1 MNSRLTTLIAS
12 VTLTLL
18 AIPNF
23 ASADSL
29 YLSEGQWTT
38 HQDKSIKVSEFKGQ
52 PRVLTMI
59 FTRCPS
65 ACPMIINDLK
75 KIERALTPAA
85 RKKVRFTVMSFDSK
99 NDTPEALRAFASKM
113 KLGDNW
119 DLLVANEADTREMA
133 ALLNVQYK
141 QIPSGEFVH
150 SNWVHAVDAEGQL
163 LKSREGLGQPG
174 EELARLLNQSLLPTK
189 R

>member
-1 MNSRLTTLIAS
+1 MKSLLALSMAS
-12 VTLTLL
+12 VTLL
-18 AIPNF
+18 ANL
-23 ASADSL
+23 ANAESL

-38 HQDKSIKVSEFKGQ
+38 HHDKAIKVSEFKGQ

-75 KIERALTPAA
+75 KIERALSPAA

-99 NDTPEALRAFASKM
+99 NDTPEALRAFAGKM

-119 DLLVANEADTREMA
+119 DLMVANDADTREMA

-174 EELARLLNQSLLPTK
+174 DELARLLNQSLLPTK